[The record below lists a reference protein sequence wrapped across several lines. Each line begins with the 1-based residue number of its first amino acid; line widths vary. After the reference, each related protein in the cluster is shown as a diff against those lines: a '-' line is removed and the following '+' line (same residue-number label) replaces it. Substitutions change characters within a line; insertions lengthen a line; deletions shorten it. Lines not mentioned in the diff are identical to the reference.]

1 MSLETKYYDADTKIN
16 IIEFLG
22 GCKNKEL
29 SEKVSNKLKL
39 PIPLISECNKIFTSN
54 KTKVV
59 KRNQPL
65 FYNEET
71 RIVILFIEECKKTKL
86 LGILLKVEF
95 NKAPI
100 IFDGDYCSVVQ
111 SIRYDNY
118 LIQKCV
124 LTNFCYYPNNDNQ
137 WVYVGKYDDETK
149 KVILKT
155 LDF

>member
-1 MSLETKYYDADTKIN
+1 M
-16 IIEFLG
+16 EFLG

-29 SEKVSNKLKL
+29 SEEVGNKLKL
-39 PIPLISECNKIFTSN
+39 PIPSLSECNKIFTSN

-65 FYNEET
+65 FYNDET
-71 RIVILFIEECKKTKL
+71 RIVISFEDEECKKTKL
-86 LGILLKVEF
+86 LGVLLKVEF

-100 IFDGDYCSVVQ
+100 IFDGDYCSVVTPVQ
-111 SIRYDNY
+111 FNDY
-118 LIQKCV
+118 LVQRCV
-124 LTNFCYYPNNDNQ
+124 LTNFVYYPNDDNQ
-137 WVYVGKYDDETK
+137 WVYVGKYDNTSK